1 MLDTPVF
8 SAAAVAAPHGLAAEA
23 GRAILAEGGNA
34 LEAMVAMAATIAV
47 AYPHMNAVGGDAF
60 WLVREPGGRVRA
72 IEACGPAGSLATI
85 ERYRDKGYDAIP
97 PRGPDAALTVAGAVG
112 GWQAALDYARSLGAK
127 IPLSVLLTDAVR
139 LAREGCPVSVSEARG
154 VPNEAEALHRAPG
167 FAETFLVDGKTPP
180 AGTVRKRPALADTLA
195 HLAGAGLD
203 DFYRGDVG
211 REIAADLERIG
222 SPVTRGDLEAFRAR
236 TVEPLSLRLPSV
248 TLYNFPPPTQG
259 LAALLILGIHERLG
273 IRPGDVAAHHHG
285 LVEAVKRA
293 VAIRDRV
300 CTDPAFL
307 RHDPADFLAP
317 AALARE
323 AARIDGRKAARF
335 PFPMAEGDTV
345 WMGAIDG
352 AGLAVSYIQSIYWEW
367 GSGCVLPQTG
377 IHWQNRGASFSLD
390 AKGDESA
397 GARPP
402 PVPHADPG
410 ARRLRRRPRGGLR
423 LHGRRRPAAIPG
435 ADLLVLP
442 RRSRRCGRGRGA
454 ALAARPH
461 LGPDLDHPQD
471 GEPLRSRSR
480 RGPRRLRPRHR
491 GTARVFGDRRP
502 CRDAREAAARR
513 ARRGRARPAFRRR
526 GRRTVKEYPSPSGE
540 GRVRSTGVGSRR
552 FRIMALRAMTPP
564 GSHAAACESAL
575 P

>member
-8 SAAAVAAPHGLAAEA
+8 SAAAVAAPHGLATEA

-72 IEACGPAGSLATI
+72 IEACGPAGSLATVK
-85 ERYRDKGYDAIP
+85 RYRDKGYDAIP

-154 VPNEAEALHRAPG
+154 VPNEAEALHRASG

-211 REIAADLERIG
+211 REIAADLERID

-273 IRPGDVAAHHHG
+273 SRPGDVAAHHHG
-285 LVEAVKRA
+285 LVEAVKRS

-390 AKGDESA
+390 ARA
-397 GARPP
+397 TNPLA
-402 PVPHADPG
+402 PG
-410 ARRLRRRPRGGLR
+410 RRPFHTL
-423 LHGRRRPAAIPG
+423 IP
-435 ADLLVLP
+435 
-442 RRSRRCGRGRGA
+442 
-454 ALAARPH
+454 ALAAFDDGRVVAYGSMGGDGQPQFQAQIFSYYRDG
-461 LGPDLDHPQD
+461 LGVADAVAAPRWLLGRTWGQTSTTLKMESRFDPALVEALAGFGHDIEELPAYSETAGHAGMLVKQPRD
-471 GEPLRSRSR
+471 G
-480 RGPRRLRPRHR
+480 
-491 GTARVFGDRRP
+491 RV
-502 CRDAREAAARR
+502 EAAHD
-513 ARRGRARPAFRRR
+513 P
-526 GRRTVKEYPSPSGE
+526 
-540 GRVRSTGVGSRR
+540 RSDGG
-552 FRIMALRAMTPP
+552 
-564 GSHAAACESAL
+564 AAGL
-575 P
+575 